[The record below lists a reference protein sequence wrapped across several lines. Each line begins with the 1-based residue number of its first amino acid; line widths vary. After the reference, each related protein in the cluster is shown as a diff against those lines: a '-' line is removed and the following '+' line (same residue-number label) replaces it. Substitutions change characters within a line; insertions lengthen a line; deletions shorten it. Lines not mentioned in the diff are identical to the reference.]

1 MKGGT
6 LPVLLTIALL
16 AGCARSD
23 VPAPVAGYEI
33 ATARRGTLALVV
45 DAAGIIEPVSTVEL
59 KSKASGE
66 VLEIRAETGD
76 TVKRGALLVRIDLR
90 TPRNLLAQAE
100 AQLNAAHAQR
110 STARSQLERGK
121 TLLASQWINQA
132 EYDQLDL
139 AVANAEAAVVAA
151 RVEVENARIAL
162 EDTEVRAP
170 SDGTVLSKLVEVG
183 QVISSP
189 KTDVGGGTLLLSMAD
204 LRQVLVRA
212 LVDETDVGKL
222 AAGQPARIEVAS
234 YPGQTFSGT
243 IEKIEPQ
250 AIVDQNVT
258 MFPVLV
264 ALPNPDGRLRPGM
277 NVEVSFDAARR
288 EDALTVPVAAL
299 RTDRDLA
306 STAQLLGRPEEELA
320 AQLGRQGADRAPPA
334 EAASRLGGNYWVV
347 LRGGNGWTTR
357 RVTTGLTDLDRVE
370 ILDGLA
376 EGDQVALLPSSGL
389 IESQQQIKDFMQ
401 QRGGI
406 PASRSAPKVPR
417 RLPRPAER
425 RATDEAGACRKYFG
439 WRSARSRPTRFAP
452 CSPCS
457 GS

>member
-1 MKGGT
+1 MNRGT
-6 LPVLLTIALL
+6 LLLLLAITLL

-23 VPAPVAGYEI
+23 EPAAVAAYEL
-33 ATARRGTLALVV
+33 ATAELGTLALTV

-66 VLEIRAETGD
+66 VLEIGAETGD
-76 TVKRGALLVRIDLR
+76 TVKRGALLVRIDPR

-100 AQLNAAHAQR
+100 AQLNAAQAQR

-222 AAGQPARIEVAS
+222 AAGQRARIEVAS
-234 YPGQTFSGT
+234 YPGQMFSGT

-250 AIVDQNVT
+250 AIVEQNVT

-288 EDALTVPVAAL
+288 ENALTVPVAAL
-299 RTDRDLA
+299 RSDRDLA
-306 STAQLLGRPEEELA
+306 TTAQLLGRPEQELA
-320 AQLGRQGADRAPPA
+320 AQLGSASADRAPPD

-347 LRGGNGWTTR
+347 LRQGADWTAR
-357 RVTTGLTDLDRVE
+357 RVSTGLTDLDRVE
-370 ILDGLA
+370 ILSGLA
-376 EGDQVALLPSSGL
+376 EGDEVALLPSSGL
-389 IESQQQIKDFMQ
+389 TESQEQIKDFIQ
-401 QRGGI
+401 RRGGI
-406 PASRSAPKVPR
+406 PGITQRREGAAPQRPEGAAPPAAPSR
-417 RLPRPAER
+417 
-425 RATDEAGACRKYFG
+425 
-439 WRSARSRPTRFAP
+439 
-452 CSPCS
+452 
-457 GS
+457 